1 MSDTRPYIR
10 SEQRQAETVEAV
22 IKLCADHNPA
32 TLTTAAIAKQVNLTQ
47 GALFKHFPNKD
58 SLWEA
63 VARWLAR
70 QLVETISAVADRY
83 PSPLQALE
91 AMFLAHVE
99 FVSHHPGTPRLI
111 LGELQKPEQ
120 NRAKAIIRQ
129 ALANYRAHI
138 RKLLTTGM
146 AHGEIRPDLDAD
158 AAAVLYL
165 GAIQGLV
172 LQAMVGGDITAA
184 IDAAPK
190 VFALYRQGI
199 EEQG

>member
-1 MSDTRPYIR
+1 MPDTRPYIR
-10 SEQRQAETVEAV
+10 SEQRQADTVEAV
-22 IKLCADHNPA
+22 IKLCAEQNPA
-32 TLTTAAIAKQVNLTQ
+32 TLTTATIAKQVNLTQ

-70 QLVETISAVADRY
+70 QLAEKISAVADRY

-99 FVSHHPGTPRLI
+99 FVTRHPGAPRLI

-120 NRAKAIIRQ
+120 NRAKVIVKE
-129 ALANYRAHI
+129 ALAKYRAHI
-138 RKLLTTGM
+138 RKLLEAGK
-146 AHGEIRPDLDAD
+146 AQAEIRQDLDAD

-172 LQAMVGGDITAA
+172 VQALVSGELATATE
-184 IDAAPK
+184 AAPK

-199 EEQG
+199 EE